1 MGLELEEHGGDVQVI
16 PISALKG
23 TNLDLLAEAVSTQ
36 ATLMELQSEYVGP
49 VEGVVVESKTHSKR
63 GKLSTAI
70 VTRGTL
76 RKGSIL
82 VSGLAHAKVRALF
95 DHNSQPI
102 DEATPGTPV
111 EILGWRELPLAGD
124 LILEV
129 ESDRKASSVL
139 RYRQAES
146 QKMKAEE
153 NVEHIKVKEEEHL
166 EKYLAAREARR
177 LAGKFKM
184 RNKGPRQK
192 EVAAND
198 GSPRVNVII
207 KGDVHGSVEA
217 ILDVFETYDRNDKC
231 KLDVVHYGVGDI
243 TEGDI
248 ELAKTF
254 NAIIYA
260 FSVNVPVK
268 ASQSV
273 SIRPCNIIYRLI
285 DDLKEEISGKLQPV
299 EVEEVIGEAYVLQQF
314 MINDGRKQVAVAG
327 SRCVN
332 GTLKKKEKFKLI
344 RNGEVIHVGELE
356 SMRHLKNEVDSIKN
370 GVECGLRFKEPN
382 VNPEQGDV
390 LACFT
395 THMKAQKTDWDPGF

>member
-1 MGLELEEHGGDVQVI
+1 MLHILKFLNSLFCFEHKVFFLNYKIHITNIIPQEKAKRELLQMGLALEDHGGDIQVI

-36 ATLMELQSEYVGP
+36 ATLMGLQSEYTGA
-49 VEGVVVESKTHSKR
+49 VEGVVVESKTHAKR

-95 DHNSQPI
+95 DHNGKPME
-102 DEATPGTPV
+102 EATPGTPV
-111 EILGWRELPLAGD
+111 EILGWRELPFAGEQ
-124 LILEV
+124 ILEV
-129 ESDRKASSVL
+129 ESERKATSVL
-139 RYRQAES
+139 RFRNAEH

-153 NVEHIKVKEEEHL
+153 NLEQIRAKEEEHL

-184 RNKGPRQK
+184 RNQGPRQK
-192 EVAAND
+192 EIAADD

-217 ILDVFETYDRNDKC
+217 ILDVLETYDRNDKC
-231 KLDVVHYGVGDI
+231 KLDVVHYGVGDV

-260 FSVNVPVK
+260 FSVNVPMK
-268 ASQSV
+268 AKNV
-273 SIRPCNIIYRLI
+273 AIRPCNIIYR
-285 DDLKEEISGKLQPV
+285 
-299 EVEEVIGEAYVLQQF
+299 
-314 MINDGRKQVAVAG
+314 
-327 SRCVN
+327 
-332 GTLKKKEKFKLI
+332 
-344 RNGEVIHVGELE
+344 
-356 SMRHLKNEVDSIKN
+356 
-370 GVECGLRFKEPN
+370 
-382 VNPEQGDV
+382 
-390 LACFT
+390 
-395 THMKAQKTDWDPGF
+395 